1 MTRLLFAALVGVLG
15 LGACSEDTS
24 DATPV
29 EATRWEVAATVSFDE
44 ATPVPEGVTASLTIA
59 DGTAMVEAGCNTG
72 SGMVEVGDDQ
82 LEFGPLAITLMA
94 CSGPHADVETVVL
107 TTLSGTVDYEVQDN
121 ELTLHRDDG
130 TTGLELVASGS

>member
-1 MTRLLFAALVGVLG
+1 MTRLLFAALVCILG
-15 LGACSEDTS
+15 LGACGEDSS

-29 EATRWEVAATVSFDE
+29 EGTRWEVAATVSFDE
-44 ATPVPEGVTASLTIA
+44 ATSVPEDVSASLTIV

-72 SGMVEVGDDQ
+72 SGAVEVGNDQ

-94 CSGPHADVETVVL
+94 CSGPRSDVETVVL
-107 TTLSGTVDYEVQDN
+107 TTLSGTVDYEVQDD
-121 ELTLHRDDG
+121 ELTLRRDDG

>member
-15 LGACSEDTS
+15 FGACSEDTS

-29 EATRWEVAATVSFDE
+29 EGTRWEVAATVSFDE

-72 SGMVEVGDDQ
+72 SGTVEVGDDQ
-82 LEFGPLAITLMA
+82 LGFGPLAITLMA
-94 CSGPHADVETVVL
+94 CSEPHADVETVVL
-107 TTLSGTVDYEVQDN
+107 TTLSGTVDYEVQGD
-121 ELTLHRDDG
+121 ELTLRRGDG
-130 TTGLELVASGS
+130 TTGLELVASGG

>member
-1 MTRLLFAALVGVLG
+1 MTRLLFALLVGVLG
-15 LGACSEDTS
+15 FGACGEDSS
-24 DATPV
+24 DTTPL
-29 EATRWEVAATVSFDE
+29 ERTRWEVVATVTFDE

-72 SGMVEVGDDQ
+72 GGTVEVGDDQ

-94 CSGPHADVETVVL
+94 CSGPHTDVETAVL
-107 TTLSGTVDYEVQDN
+107 TTLSGTVDYVVQDD
-121 ELTLHRDDG
+121 ELTLRRNDG